1 MSDGMSTR
9 RGIPY
14 EWLIGTRYLRST
26 QRRGFLSLIS
36 IVSMLG
42 LTVGVAVLIVVLS
55 VMNGFERELRM
66 RILSV
71 TSHATLMGLQ
81 GTLPAWREAQR
92 VAQAQAEVVAAVP
105 YIESQAMLVHGAHS
119 AASALRGVLPEQ
131 ERRAVG
137 LAQHIEGGSIDAL
150 QPGSYRVILGDALA
164 ESLSVRVGDDVV
176 LVAPQGSMT
185 PAGFA
190 PTMRRFRVSGLFHSG
205 MYEFDSALALAALAD
220 VARVYRMGEGITG
233 LRLALHDP
241 FAAPRVVRSLALK
254 LGGGYYVSDWTRNH
268 ANFFRSIQITKSLMF
283 VMLLLVV
290 AVAAFNIV
298 AALVMVVKEKRRA
311 IATLRTFGALPRN
324 ILVIFSVQGAL
335 IGLLGTLAGAVLGT
349 LLANNLTRLVHG
361 LERLSGRQ
369 FLDARVYLMS
379 DLPAYVQWH
388 DVLQVCGVSFLLCA
402 LATLYPAWR
411 AAGTLPAEALR
422 HD

>member
-1 MSDGMSTR
+1 MRAR
-9 RGIPY
+9 RGMPY

-55 VMNGFERELRM
+55 VMNGFERELRT

-92 VAQAQAEVVAAVP
+92 VAQAQPEVVAAVP
-105 YIESQAMLVHGAHS
+105 YIESQAMLVHGARS
-119 AASALRGVLPEQ
+119 APSALRGVLPEQ

-150 QPGSYRVILGDALA
+150 VPGSYRVILGDALA
-164 ESLSVRVGDDVV
+164 ESLDVRVGDDVV

-190 PTMRRFRVSGLFHSG
+190 PTMRRFRVTGLFHSG
-205 MYEFDSALALAALAD
+205 MYEFDSALALVALAD
-220 VARVYRMGEGITG
+220 VARVYRMGAGITG

-241 FAAPRVVRSLALK
+241 FAAPGVVRSLALR

-324 ILVIFSVQGAL
+324 ILAIFTVQGAL
-335 IGLLGTLAGAVLGT
+335 IGLLGTLSGALLGA
-349 LLANNLTRLVHG
+349 LLAHNLTWLVHG
-361 LERLSGRQ
+361 LERLSGTQ
-369 FLDARVYLMS
+369 FLDARVYLMN
-379 DLPAYVQWH
+379 DLPAYVQWR
-388 DVLQVCGVSFLLCA
+388 DILQVCGVSFLLCA